1 MTMAQPQRI
10 APLAGQE
17 SVWDYPRPPRMEPA
31 TRHVRVEFGGEVV
44 AESDRAV
51 RVLETA
57 GAPTY
62 YMPPEDVRLDLLRPV
77 PGKTTFCEWKGTA
90 SYYDVVVGDR
100 VAGRAVWTYPSPA
113 DDYAGLAGYLA
124 FYPARLDE
132 IRLDDEVV
140 RPQPGRYYGG
150 WVTDDIVGPFKG
162 EPGTEGW

>member
-1 MTMAQPQRI
+1 MARPRRIPMQP
-10 APLAGQE
+10 GQE

-31 TRHVRVEFGGEVV
+31 TRHVRIEFAGQVI

-62 YMPPEDVRLDLLRPV
+62 YLPPEDVRLDLLRPV
-77 PGKTTFCEWKGTA
+77 TGKTSYCEWKGTA
-90 SYYDVVVGDR
+90 SYCDVVVGDR
-100 VAGRAVWTYPSPA
+100 VAQRAAWTYPSPKA
-113 DDYAGLAGYLA
+113 DYAGLAGYLS
-124 FYPARLDE
+124 FYPARVDE

-150 WVTDDIVGPFKG
+150 WVTTDIVGPFKG
-162 EPGTEGW
+162 EAGTEGW

>member
-1 MTMAQPQRI
+1 MAQRPRI
-10 APLAGQE
+10 APLPGQE

-31 TRHVRVEFGGEVV
+31 RRHVRIEFAGEVI
-44 AESDRAV
+44 AESDRAI

-62 YMPPEDVRLDLLRPV
+62 YLPPEDVRLDLLRAV
-77 PGKTTFCEWKGTA
+77 PGTTTYCEWKGTA
-90 SYYDVVVGDR
+90 SYRDVVVGDR
-100 VAGRAVWTYPSPA
+100 VAERAAWTYPEPKQ
-113 DDYAGLAGYLA
+113 DYAGLAGYLS
-124 FYPARLDE
+124 FYPARVDE

-162 EPGTEGW
+162 EAGSEAW